1 MKRALDL
8 SGKSPATPWGHN
20 LSYHPHI
27 HDIVPAGLFE
37 KDWNV
42 DSRPVGNGVCTLR

>member
-20 LSYHPHI
+20 LSYHSHI

-42 DSRPVGNGVCTLR
+42 DSCPVGNGVCTLR